1 MSDTDKLVGYVRKGG
16 DGDIKIS
23 INESAFGEC
32 NRYMTSDGQVY
43 VSLKISRNALDKVI
57 RGERAITTVT
67 QKVEE

>member
-23 INESAFGEC
+23 IIESAFGDC
-32 NRYMTSDGQVY
+32 NRYITSDGQVY